1 MEELVGRPSHLS
13 PPLIGYLAAPQ
24 LSIHL
29 SAARFPTRRAVAV
42 VGLLLHCTIPSCD
55 DGTGTK
61 RTKCTYCQ
69 PVRIQAAPQT
79 LAAVRDDLIARSN
92 KRWALSRAGIKLSN
106 FSNSVTF
113 KEGGGGGLLGMGTG
127 GALKRVISQQV
138 KYNLLRL
145 YLDIS
150 AGLLQRWATADKL

>member
-29 SAARFPTRRAVAV
+29 SAALFPTRRAVAV
-42 VGLLLHCTIPSCD
+42 VGLLLHCTIPGCD
-55 DGTGTK
+55 DGTGTRAHTRARLYK

-69 PVRIQAAPQT
+69 RVRIQAAPQT

-127 GALKRVISQQV
+127 GRLKT
-138 KYNLLRL
+138 
-145 YLDIS
+145 
-150 AGLLQRWATADKL
+150 GHFTASEI